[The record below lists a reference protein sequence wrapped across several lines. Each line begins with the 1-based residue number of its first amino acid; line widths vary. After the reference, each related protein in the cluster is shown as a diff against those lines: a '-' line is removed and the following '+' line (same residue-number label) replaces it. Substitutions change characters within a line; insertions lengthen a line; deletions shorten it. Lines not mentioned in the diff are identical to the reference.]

1 MIIFPPRAKFP
12 VHHKFLDP
20 EVMILDLRYK
30 DFISNSTALLLE
42 IHILRMLT
50 LFRMG
55 VFGPAQGWCREP
67 ERTLSLKSSTHPT
80 MMKSGTIIP
89 YLKKIQKMYN
99 GPIEFC

>member
-1 MIIFPPRAKFP
+1 
-12 VHHKFLDP
+12 
-20 EVMILDLRYK
+20 MILDLRYK

-55 VFGPAQGWCREP
+55 VFGSAQGWCREP

-99 GPIEFC
+99 APIEFC